1 MLYEGTLNVYF
12 PCELKNSQE
21 IKHIRRMWNDI
32 LRCHRNISRAKRS
45 PNTNQMDILAFR
57 TQKENMLKA
66 YQALWAL
73 RFGVSLPCYDAGCYA
88 TPELADEYRHPREDN
103 LFVKSTS
110 LQLSSFDVKYGP
122 LTDKNENV
130 IIQGK
135 LLFSVNIDN
144 RVATAILVLNFEN
157 LNVDDLIVL
166 KHTFYKRCQVAITED
181 GKEQKVNTFQEYVTS
196 KLRPI
201 YPFIKNDVDCRAR
214 YMLMEVVEPIVI
226 FRNINQRERI
236 IYGLLTCDEGWRHAL
251 NFNKDIG
258 KNYSNRNS
266 FQLYYNKKNALI
278 VTSQQEHSQYI
289 REKRAMWRRN
299 IIPAPK
305 HIEPPRFPERCDIAG
320 VDKQLFAK
328 YLKTVELDYLI
339 TSALTSE
346 ISSKIKKSIYN
357 LFALICRA
365 IKLWKILND
374 LDLNIYHI
382 DKSMH
387 QSFGVTK
394 NMCDIRQEYNE
405 IVNLVTNY
413 FILLVALL
421 TLWATI
427 K

>member
-1 MLYEGTLNVYF
+1 MYF

-21 IKHIRRMWNDI
+21 IKHIRCMWNDI
-32 LRCHRNISRAKRS
+32 MQCHRNISRDKRA

-73 RFGVSLPCYDAGCYA
+73 RFGVSLPCHDAGCYA

-130 IIQGK
+130 TIQGK

-157 LNVDDLIVL
+157 LNVDDLIIL
-166 KHTFYKRCQVAITED
+166 KHTFYKRCQVSITED

-236 IYGLLTCDEGWRHAL
+236 IYGLLTCDEGWRYAL

-305 HIEPPRFPERCDIAG
+305 HIEPPRFPEHCDIAG

-357 LFALICRA
+357 LFALIRRA
-365 IKLWKILND
+365 IRLWKILND

>member
-1 MLYEGTLNVYF
+1 
-12 PCELKNSQE
+12 
-21 IKHIRRMWNDI
+21 MWNDI

-166 KHTFYKRCQVAITED
+166 KHTFYKRCQVSITED

-196 KLRPI
+196 KLRSI

-214 YMLMEVVEPIVI
+214 YMLMEVVEPIVT
-226 FRNINQRERI
+226 FQNINQRERI

-278 VTSQQEHSQYI
+278 VTSQQEHSQYM

-305 HIEPPRFPERCDIAG
+305 HIESPRFPERCDIAG

-357 LFALICRA
+357 LFALIRRA
-365 IKLWKILND
+365 IRLWKILND